1 MDVIVINTY
10 NEVSRG
16 GNVVFYGKS
25 AKGIRLKKGRLR
37 RLSRYAG
44 REELVF
50 GMPTKSTGGFEMWI
64 KDGEGNW
71 YMAGQP
77 VIDKSKTPGGFWMK
91 DPEGQWILS
100 RAKHKNEPVEINA
113 SPEEGLTI
121 DRAV

>member
-1 MDVIVINTY
+1 
-10 NEVSRG
+10 
-16 GNVVFYGKS
+16 
-25 AKGIRLKKGRLR
+25 
-37 RLSRYAG
+37 
-44 REELVF
+44 
-50 GMPTKSTGGFEMWI
+50 MWM

-77 VIDKSKTPGGFWMK
+77 VIDKCKTPGGFWMK
-91 DPEGQWILS
+91 DPEGQWMLS